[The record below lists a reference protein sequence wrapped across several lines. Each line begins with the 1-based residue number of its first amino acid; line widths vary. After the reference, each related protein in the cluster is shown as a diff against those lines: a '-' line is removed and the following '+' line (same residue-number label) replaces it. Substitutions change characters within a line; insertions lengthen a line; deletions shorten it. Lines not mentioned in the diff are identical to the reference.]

1 MGAVFCEW
9 GLNGIHA
16 LADRVDVFVIVD
28 VLSFS
33 TAVDVVVS
41 RGASVYPFPFGDHER
56 AKRAAAELGAILAKP
71 RRAAGGGLSLSPQS
85 LLAVSPGL
93 KLMLPSPNG
102 SRLSLEVSG
111 KTVLAGCLRNARAVA
126 EAAMTCADG
135 GDVAVIAAGERWP
148 DGSLRPAIE
157 DWLGAGSILRHID
170 LAFSAEAE
178 AARLAYSS
186 AGPDVARLIRSSVR
200 VRSSC
205 NPALDRTWKLLWRR
219 AQAMAFRSCAME
231 RSDNFRL

>member
-71 RRAAGGGLSLSPQS
+71 RRAAGGGLSLSI
-85 LLAVSPGL
+85 
-93 KLMLPSPNG
+93 
-102 SRLSLEVSG
+102 RLWIGRGNCSG
-111 KTVLAGCLRNARAVA
+111 
-126 EAAMTCADG
+126 G
-135 GDVAVIAAGERWP
+135 GRKRWR
-148 DGSLRPAIE
+148 S
-157 DWLGAGSILRHID
+157 D
-170 LAFSAEAE
+170 LARWSVQTIFVCKSRALRVFLRRLFCHRRLMVPRIDNDLPRRSIVVSDHGLRENVFLGEAKPT
-178 AARLAYSS
+178 AARK
-186 AGPDVARLIRSSVR
+186 G
-200 VRSSC
+200 
-205 NPALDRTWKLLWRR
+205 
-219 AQAMAFRSCAME
+219 
-231 RSDNFRL
+231 

>member
-1 MGAVFCEW
+1 VGAVFCEW

-56 AKRAAAELGAILAKP
+56 AKRAAAELG
-71 RRAAGGGLSLSPQS
+71 
-85 LLAVSPGL
+85 
-93 KLMLPSPNG
+93 
-102 SRLSLEVSG
+102 
-111 KTVLAGCLRNARAVA
+111 
-126 EAAMTCADG
+126 
-135 GDVAVIAAGERWP
+135 
-148 DGSLRPAIE
+148 
-157 DWLGAGSILRHID
+157 
-170 LAFSAEAE
+170 
-178 AARLAYSS
+178 
-186 AGPDVARLIRSSVR
+186 
-200 VRSSC
+200 
-205 NPALDRTWKLLWRR
+205 WKLLWRR